1 MYCRGLCFH
10 FCPSVY
16 VQVELA
22 QLTWSCF
29 KKFLTNFDAVW
40 QQGYVICLLSTARW
54 SLAMQV
60 ANLFY
65 VKKKS
70 DVQISC
76 LLPWNGLLHIMYLHM
91 SSTDLQFAL
100 LHYRAMHGHAISAF
114 LEALEFFCFFL
125 VFFQLKSSLLCPTQW
140 STYHTHTYMHTQA
153 LTSGWKHKLWVCA
166 FMHLYVDVAVC
177 VVCNL
182 SGRKGKTKLKLKN
195 LRKNL

>member
-1 MYCRGLCFH
+1 MKLFQKV
-10 FCPSVY
+10 PD
-16 VQVELA
+16 
-22 QLTWSCF
+22 
-29 KKFLTNFDAVW
+29 KFW
-40 QQGYVICLLSTARW
+40 C
-54 SLAMQV
+54 SLAAGWCDMPPF
-60 ANLFY
+60 NSK
-65 VKKKS
+65 VKPCNASCQFVLYKKS
-70 DVQISC
+70 GVQISC
-76 LLPWNGLLHIMYLHM
+76 LLPWNGPLHIMYLHM

-114 LEALEFFCFFL
+114 LEALEVCFFL